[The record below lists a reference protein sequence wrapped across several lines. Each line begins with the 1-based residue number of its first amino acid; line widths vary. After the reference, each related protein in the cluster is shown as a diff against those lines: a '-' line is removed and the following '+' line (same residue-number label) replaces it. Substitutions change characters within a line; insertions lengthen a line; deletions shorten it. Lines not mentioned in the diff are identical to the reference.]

1 MNARNPM
8 TKSRLI
14 LLASLVSGMAMA
26 TGCSS
31 MIASCKKAP
40 SYADEKDL
48 PPLRIPVGMDAPD
61 TREALAIPV
70 LEEPEVPRGPN
81 DGCLEEPPK
90 ASFVATPPTAAG
102 AEEPAEESGR
112 KGARIPR
119 GRPGQ

>member
-1 MNARNPM
+1 M

-14 LLASLVSGMAMA
+14 LLASLVGSMAIA
-26 TGCSS
+26 SGCSS
-31 MIASCKKAP
+31 LVASCKKAP
-40 SYADEKDL
+40 TYADEKDL

-61 TREALAIPV
+61 TREALVIPA
-70 LEEPEVPRGPN
+70 LEEPEVPRGPD

-90 ASFVATPPTAAG
+90 ASFVPTPAAAAG
-102 AEEPAEESGR
+102 EAATSEEPRR

>member
-1 MNARNPM
+1 M

-14 LLASLVSGMAMA
+14 LLASLVSSMAMA
-26 TGCSS
+26 TGCSGLV
-31 MIASCKKAP
+31 ASCKKAP
-40 SYADEKDL
+40 SYANEKDL

-61 TREALAIPV
+61 TREALAIPA
-70 LEEPEVPRGPN
+70 LDEPEIPRGPN

-90 ASFVATPPTAAG
+90 ASFVATPPAA
-102 AEEPAEESGR
+102 ARDDEPSEDTGR